1 MKTTLLRQQPFETSM
16 TLLSAATPALLL
28 IYHLKKNAQARRA
41 QAEQTSN
48 RHADSDTPQGPK
60 PWFSG
65 TGGTPFNLALNL
77 DLSLSTLVF
86 LRFAYQEVKAKRVKG
101 PFWLYAAL
109 NICVGLSPAFPLL
122 LLMRNESTGKPTSE
136 QTDR

>member
-1 MKTTLLRQQPFETSM
+1 MNITTALRQRPFEISV
-16 TLLSAATPALLL
+16 TLISAATPMLLL
-28 IYHLKKNAQARRA
+28 VYHLKQNARARRA
-41 QAEQTSN
+41 QAKQTKN
-48 RHADSDTPQGPK
+48 GLQQGTITVSGPR

-65 TGGTPFNLALNL
+65 AGGTPFNLALNL

-109 NICVGLSPAFPLL
+109 NICIGLSPAFPLL
-122 LLMRNESTGKPTSE
+122 LLMRNTSTSE
-136 QTDR
+136 